1 MNGEN
6 DSVEIHKDNLNDNL
20 EELIHEDNILHFDAN
35 CVRKKS
41 NISKSSNVY
50 KFDNPEFKPDILL
63 NDMKTNSP
71 KLLALLNKIEELDKS
86 DFKKH
91 GKLFKHF
98 IFSDLKSN
106 SAGVKLI
113 ASAMLA
119 KGFHLGYKSDPVD
132 ENSNSKKKFKKIEFL
147 TDNELAKTEKNFY
160 LLTSVGLYDQN
171 ITVAMKKHI
180 LNTFNQRPDNI
191 NGELVRFIVMDS
203 GFKEGIDLFD
213 VKYIH
218 IFEPSI
224 VNSDQKQVI
233 GRGTRTCGQ
242 KGLEFQPNRG
252 WPLHVYIYDL
262 SIPEKLQGSM
272 MDTKTTIELYLKAMN
287 LDFRLMNFSYDL
299 EKTSVL
305 GSVDYDLNKNIHS
318 FSIASYQDNEE
329 DLPDNGQYV
338 YGGQHKKY
346 KLKIVDKLTNREHI
360 DENIVLPNGT
370 VIGQP
375 IQDRMNYNDLKKHI
389 REHYSQFTWDHVKLE
404 NLCEDKTGG
413 ASGQIIQY
421 TPTQDFIRHYFTP
434 QNPLKG
440 MLLWHSVGTGKCHAI
455 DTPIL
460 MYDGSIKMVQDI
472 MIGDYL
478 MGDDSTPRKV
488 LSLASGK
495 DDLYDIIPV
504 KGDKYTVNSEHI
516 LCLKPTN
523 LGIKY
528 DKNNKTNPYTA
539 CYINKNGKNCYKKF
553 DKREHAQL
561 FVDELQKDNII
572 EIPVNE
578 YLKLPKGIKNNIK
591 GYRVSVNFP
600 YKEVLFDPYII
611 GFWLGDGSK
620 RDPVISTQD
629 SKVLHYLFK
638 ELPKYNLSLNFQ
650 SGYDY
655 RISGIKKGDNKI
667 LKALQYYNLINN
679 KHIPNDY
686 KINDKNIRLQILA
699 GLIDSDGYSDNKGYD
714 IIQKNKI
721 LAEDIVFLC
730 RSLGF
735 SANMKPCNKSC
746 MYKGEK
752 KTGLYYRISISGNE
766 VINIPVKI
774 ERKKVEERLQKKNVL
789 VTGITVNH
797 IGQGDYYGFTLDGN
811 NRYLLGDFTVT
822 HNTCS
827 AIAAA
832 TSTFEKQGYTILWVT
847 RTTLKSDIWKNMFDQ
862 VCNEDIREKIQ
873 NSSLTIP
880 EEQKNKMKLL
890 SKSWRIRAISYKQ
903 FSNLVSK
910 QNAYYKTLVKIN
922 GEIDPLRKTL
932 LIIDE
937 AHKLYGGGDLSTI
950 ERPDMNALHQA
961 LMNSYQISGANSVK
975 LLLMTATPITQNPLE
990 LIQLINLCKLS
1001 EEQMPIEFDEFSNK
1015 YLDENGEF
1023 TEKGREH
1030 YLDDIA
1036 GYISY
1041 LNREKDARQFAQPII
1056 HNIHIPMI
1064 ENQEEVEKFDK
1075 RYVRKYLDSDI
1086 GDLKKKIEE
1095 KTIELG
1101 GEVDEIDTHSF
1112 DNLYEKCDGLS
1123 EKQKTKCEK
1132 VVRSHI
1138 RELVNEAKKEVT
1150 AIKEYIKELREQ
1162 MKNKNLLKKTS
1173 MEEIDEN
1180 TEKYAQEYEEFKNS
1194 LYYNIK
1200 YNCGKTIKSN
1210 SKLREEIKE
1219 HPKIIKYDKKLVQ
1232 LNNNIRELQSSLKNT
1247 MENYKNRI
1255 KQIRLLLKM
1264 DLNPLEK
1271 SVVRMTIKDEQKTV
1285 RNLIKIKEKENNE
1298 AIDQIKISIKKTE
1311 KRREKR
1317 YKNVRKT
1324 IRKMID
1330 NDKREQ
1336 KETRKMEMKLRKSLR
1351 KAGEYNEEFKDETII
1366 GLVNKY
1372 SEVIDED
1379 LKQLDK
1385 DEIEKE
1391 EMKERKKQEKQEKQA
1406 ALEVKKA
1413 EKETAKIERKTL
1425 KLREREEK
1433 RATKKA
1439 QQHLKKQEK
1448 EAAKLMKKTR
1458 KTMKKRE

>member
-1 MNGEN
+1 MNEEN
-6 DSVEIHKDNLNDNL
+6 DSLEIHKDNLNDNL

-119 KGFHLGYKSDPVD
+119 KGFHLGYKSEPVG
-132 ENSNSKKKFKKIEFL
+132 ENSKKKFKKIEFL
-147 TDNELAKTEKNFY
+147 TDNELSKTENNFY

-180 LNTFNQRPDNI
+180 LKTFNQRPDNI

-218 IFEPSI
+218 IFEPSL
-224 VNSDQKQVI
+224 VTSDQKQVI

-262 SIPEKLQGSM
+262 SIPEKLQSSM

-318 FSIASYQDNEE
+318 FSISSYQDNEDE
-329 DLPDNGQYV
+329 DDLPDNGQYV

-346 KLKIVDKLTNREHI
+346 KLKIVDREPF
-360 DENIVLPNGT
+360 EGTVVLPNGT
-370 VIGQP
+370 IIGQP
-375 IQDRMNYNDLKKHI
+375 IQNRMNYNDLKKHMQ
-389 REHYSQFTWDHVKLE
+389 EHYSQFTWDHVKLE

-421 TPTQDFIRHYFTP
+421 TPTQDFIRHFFTP
-434 QNPLKG
+434 QNPLNG
-440 MLLWHSVGTGKCHAI
+440 MLLWHSVGCGK
-455 DTPIL
+455 
-460 MYDGSIKMVQDI
+460 
-472 MIGDYL
+472 
-478 MGDDSTPRKV
+478 
-488 LSLASGK
+488 
-495 DDLYDIIPV
+495 
-504 KGDKYTVNSEHI
+504 
-516 LCLKPTN
+516 
-523 LGIKY
+523 
-528 DKNNKTNPYTA
+528 
-539 CYINKNGKNCYKKF
+539 
-553 DKREHAQL
+553 
-561 FVDELQKDNII
+561 
-572 EIPVNE
+572 
-578 YLKLPKGIKNNIK
+578 
-591 GYRVSVNFP
+591 
-600 YKEVLFDPYII
+600 
-611 GFWLGDGSK
+611 
-620 RDPVISTQD
+620 
-629 SKVLHYLFK
+629 
-638 ELPKYNLSLNFQ
+638 
-650 SGYDY
+650 
-655 RISGIKKGDNKI
+655 
-667 LKALQYYNLINN
+667 
-679 KHIPNDY
+679 
-686 KINDKNIRLQILA
+686 
-699 GLIDSDGYSDNKGYD
+699 
-714 IIQKNKI
+714 
-721 LAEDIVFLC
+721 
-730 RSLGF
+730 
-735 SANMKPCNKSC
+735 
-746 MYKGEK
+746 
-752 KTGLYYRISISGNE
+752 
-766 VINIPVKI
+766 
-774 ERKKVEERLQKKNVL
+774 
-789 VTGITVNH
+789 
-797 IGQGDYYGFTLDGN
+797 
-811 NRYLLGDFTVT
+811 
-822 HNTCS
+822 TCS

-890 SKSWRIRAISYKQ
+890 SKSWRIRPISYKQ

-990 LIQLINLCKLS
+990 LIQLINLCKPN
-1001 EEQMPIEFDEFSNK
+1001 EEQMPTEFDEFSNK
-1015 YLDENGEF
+1015 YLDEMGKF
-1023 TEKGREH
+1023 TEKGREL

-1036 GYISY
+1036 GYVSY

-1086 GDLKKKIEE
+1086 SDLKKKINE
-1095 KTIELG
+1095 KTKEL
-1101 GEVDEIDTHSF
+1101 ESETNEIDIHSF
-1112 DNLYEKCDGLS
+1112 DNLYDKCDNVN
-1123 EKQKTKCEK
+1123 EKQKSKCEK

-1138 RELVNEAKKEVT
+1138 RELVNEAKQEVT
-1150 AIKEYIKELREQ
+1150 SIKEYIKELREQ

-1173 MEEIDEN
+1173 MDNIDEN
-1180 TEKYAQEYEEFKNS
+1180 TENYVEEYEKFKNS

-1219 HPKIIKYDKKLVQ
+1219 HPKIIEYDKKLEK
-1232 LNNNIRELQSSLKNT
+1232 LNTRIVELQNNLKNT
-1247 MENYKNRI
+1247 IENYKNRV
-1255 KQIRLLLKM
+1255 KQIRLLLKN
-1264 DLNPLEK
+1264 DLNSLEK
-1271 SVVRMTIKDEQKTV
+1271 SVVRMTIKDEQKTL

-1298 AIDQIKISIKKTE
+1298 AIDQIKISIKKTQ

-1330 NDKREQ
+1330 NDK
-1336 KETRKMEMKLRKSLR
+1336 KEERDTRKAEMKLRKTLR
-1351 KAGEYNEEFKDETII
+1351 KSGEYNEEFKDDTIRN
-1366 GLVNKY
+1366 LVNKY

-1406 ALEVKKA
+1406 AVEIKKA
-1413 EKETAKIERKTL
+1413 QKEAAKIEKKTL
-1425 KLREREEK
+1425 KLREKEEK
-1433 RATKKA
+1433 RATKKSRKD
-1439 QQHLKKQEK
+1439 LEK
-1448 EAAKLMKKTR
+1448 L
-1458 KTMKKRE
+1458 

>member
-1 MNGEN
+1 MNEEN
-6 DSVEIHKDNLNDNL
+6 DSLEIHKDNLNDNL

-50 KFDNPEFKPDILL
+50 KFDNPEFQPDILL

-71 KLLALLNKIEELDKS
+71 KLLALLNKIEQLDKS

-147 TDNELAKTEKNFY
+147 TDNELSKTENNFY

-180 LNTFNQRPDNI
+180 LKTFNQRPDNI

-262 SIPEKLQGSM
+262 SIPEKLQASM

-318 FSIASYQDNEE
+318 FSISSYDDEE

-338 YGGQHKKY
+338 YGGGNKKY
-346 KLKIVDKLTNREHI
+346 KLKIVDKLINREDI
-360 DENIVLPNGT
+360 NENIVLPNGT
-370 VIGQP
+370 NIGQP
-375 IQDRMNYNDLKKHI
+375 IQERMNYNDLKKHM

-404 NLCEDKTGG
+404 NLCQDKTGG
-413 ASGQIIQY
+413 ASGEIIQY

-440 MLLWHSVGTGKCHAI
+440 MLLWHSVGTGK
-455 DTPIL
+455 
-460 MYDGSIKMVQDI
+460 
-472 MIGDYL
+472 
-478 MGDDSTPRKV
+478 
-488 LSLASGK
+488 
-495 DDLYDIIPV
+495 
-504 KGDKYTVNSEHI
+504 
-516 LCLKPTN
+516 
-523 LGIKY
+523 
-528 DKNNKTNPYTA
+528 
-539 CYINKNGKNCYKKF
+539 
-553 DKREHAQL
+553 
-561 FVDELQKDNII
+561 
-572 EIPVNE
+572 
-578 YLKLPKGIKNNIK
+578 
-591 GYRVSVNFP
+591 
-600 YKEVLFDPYII
+600 
-611 GFWLGDGSK
+611 
-620 RDPVISTQD
+620 
-629 SKVLHYLFK
+629 
-638 ELPKYNLSLNFQ
+638 
-650 SGYDY
+650 
-655 RISGIKKGDNKI
+655 
-667 LKALQYYNLINN
+667 
-679 KHIPNDY
+679 
-686 KINDKNIRLQILA
+686 
-699 GLIDSDGYSDNKGYD
+699 
-714 IIQKNKI
+714 
-721 LAEDIVFLC
+721 
-730 RSLGF
+730 
-735 SANMKPCNKSC
+735 
-746 MYKGEK
+746 
-752 KTGLYYRISISGNE
+752 
-766 VINIPVKI
+766 
-774 ERKKVEERLQKKNVL
+774 
-789 VTGITVNH
+789 
-797 IGQGDYYGFTLDGN
+797 
-811 NRYLLGDFTVT
+811 
-822 HNTCS
+822 TCS

-890 SKSWRIRAISYKQ
+890 SKSWRIRPISYKQ

-990 LIQLINLCKLS
+990 LIQLINLCKPT
-1001 EEQMPIEFDEFSNK
+1001 EEQMPTQFDEFSNK
-1015 YLDENGEF
+1015 YLDDKGEF
-1023 TEKGREH
+1023 TEKGRDH

-1056 HNIHIPMI
+1056 HNIHVPMI
-1064 ENQEEVEKFDK
+1064 ENDETLEKFDK

-1086 GDLKKKIEE
+1086 SDLKKKIDE
-1095 KTIELG
+1095 KTIELD
-1101 GEVDEIDTHSF
+1101 GETNEIDSHSF
-1112 DNLYEKCDGLS
+1112 DNLYDKCDGLM

-1138 RELVNEAKKEVT
+1138 KKLVNEAKQEVT
-1150 AIKEYIKELREQ
+1150 TIKEYIKELREQ

-1180 TEKYAQEYEEFKNS
+1180 TENYTEEYEKFKNS

-1219 HPKIIKYDKKLVQ
+1219 HPKIIKYDKKLEK
-1232 LNNNIRELQSSLKNT
+1232 LNARIVELQQNLKNT
-1247 MENYKNRI
+1247 MENYKNRV

-1336 KETRKMEMKLRKSLR
+1336 RETRKTEMKLRKTLR
-1351 KAGEYNEEFKDETII
+1351 KTGEYNEEFKDETIRN
-1366 GLVNKY
+1366 LVNKY

-1391 EMKERKKQEKQEKQA
+1391 ELKERKKQEKQEKQA
-1406 ALEVKKA
+1406 AVEVKKA
-1413 EKETAKIERKTL
+1413 EKEAAKIERKTL

-1433 RATKKA
+1433 RETKKA
-1439 QQHLKKQEK
+1439 QKDLKTQEK
-1448 EAAKLMKKTR
+1448 EAKKLAK

>member
-147 TDNELAKTEKNFY
+147 TDNELKNTTAKNKNFY

-375 IQDRMNYNDLKKHI
+375 IQNRMNYNDLKKHM

-440 MLLWHSVGTGKCHAI
+440 MLLWHSVGCGK
-455 DTPIL
+455 
-460 MYDGSIKMVQDI
+460 
-472 MIGDYL
+472 
-478 MGDDSTPRKV
+478 
-488 LSLASGK
+488 
-495 DDLYDIIPV
+495 
-504 KGDKYTVNSEHI
+504 
-516 LCLKPTN
+516 
-523 LGIKY
+523 
-528 DKNNKTNPYTA
+528 
-539 CYINKNGKNCYKKF
+539 
-553 DKREHAQL
+553 
-561 FVDELQKDNII
+561 
-572 EIPVNE
+572 
-578 YLKLPKGIKNNIK
+578 
-591 GYRVSVNFP
+591 
-600 YKEVLFDPYII
+600 
-611 GFWLGDGSK
+611 
-620 RDPVISTQD
+620 
-629 SKVLHYLFK
+629 
-638 ELPKYNLSLNFQ
+638 
-650 SGYDY
+650 
-655 RISGIKKGDNKI
+655 
-667 LKALQYYNLINN
+667 
-679 KHIPNDY
+679 
-686 KINDKNIRLQILA
+686 
-699 GLIDSDGYSDNKGYD
+699 
-714 IIQKNKI
+714 
-721 LAEDIVFLC
+721 
-730 RSLGF
+730 
-735 SANMKPCNKSC
+735 
-746 MYKGEK
+746 
-752 KTGLYYRISISGNE
+752 
-766 VINIPVKI
+766 
-774 ERKKVEERLQKKNVL
+774 
-789 VTGITVNH
+789 
-797 IGQGDYYGFTLDGN
+797 
-811 NRYLLGDFTVT
+811 
-822 HNTCS
+822 TCS

-890 SKSWRIRAISYKQ
+890 SKSWRIRPISYKQ

-990 LIQLINLCKLS
+990 LIQLINLCKS
-1001 EEQMPIEFDEFSNK
+1001 TEEQMPTEFDEFSNK

-1075 RYVRKYLDSDI
+1075 IYVRKYLYSDI

-1150 AIKEYIKELREQ
+1150 TIKEYIKELREQ

-1232 LNNNIRELQSSLKNT
+1232 LNNNITELQSSLKNT

-1285 RNLIKIKEKENNE
+1285 KNLIKIKEKENNE

-1336 KETRKMEMKLRKSLR
+1336 KETRKTEMKLRKSLR
-1351 KAGEYNEEFKDETII
+1351 KAGEYNEEFKDETIRN
-1366 GLVNKY
+1366 LVNKY

-1379 LKQLDK
+1379 LKQMDK

-1406 ALEVKKA
+1406 AMEVKKA
-1413 EKETAKIERKTL
+1413 EKETAKIEKKTL

-1448 EAAKLMKKTR
+1448 EEAKLAKKTR

>member
-1 MNGEN
+1 MNEEN
-6 DSVEIHKDNLNDNL
+6 DSLEIHKDNLNDSL
-20 EELIHEDNILHFDAN
+20 EELIHEDNNLYFDPT

-41 NISKSSNVY
+41 NISKTSNVY
-50 KFDNPEFKPDILL
+50 KFDNPEFNPNILL

-71 KLLALLNKIEELDKS
+71 KLLALLNKIEDLDKS
-86 DFKKH
+86 DLKKH

-147 TDNELAKTEKNFY
+147 TDNELKNTTTKNKNFY

-171 ITVAMKKHI
+171 ITVAMKKQI
-180 LNTFNQRPDNI
+180 LKTFNQRPENI

-218 IFEPSI
+218 IFEPS
-224 VNSDQKQVI
+224 VVSSDQKQVI

-262 SIPEKLQGSM
+262 SIPEKLQPSM
-272 MDTKTTIELYLKAMN
+272 MDTKTAIELYLKAMN
-287 LDFRLMNFSYDL
+287 LDVRLMNFSHDL

-305 GSVDYDLNKNIHS
+305 SSVDYDLNKNIHS
-318 FSIASYQDNEE
+318 FSISSYDDEE

-338 YGGQHKKY
+338 YGGKHKKY
-346 KLKIVDKLTNREHI
+346 KLKIVDKLI
-360 DENIVLPNGT
+360 DNNIVLPNGT

-375 IQDRMNYNDLKKHI
+375 IQNRMKYQELKKHI
-389 REHYSQFTWDHVKLE
+389 REHFSQFTWDHVKLE
-404 NLCEDKTGG
+404 NLCEDKKGG
-413 ASGQIIQY
+413 ASGEIIQY

-434 QNPLKG
+434 QNPVKG
-440 MLLWHSVGTGKCHAI
+440 MLLWHSVGTGK
-455 DTPIL
+455 
-460 MYDGSIKMVQDI
+460 
-472 MIGDYL
+472 
-478 MGDDSTPRKV
+478 
-488 LSLASGK
+488 
-495 DDLYDIIPV
+495 
-504 KGDKYTVNSEHI
+504 
-516 LCLKPTN
+516 
-523 LGIKY
+523 
-528 DKNNKTNPYTA
+528 
-539 CYINKNGKNCYKKF
+539 
-553 DKREHAQL
+553 
-561 FVDELQKDNII
+561 
-572 EIPVNE
+572 
-578 YLKLPKGIKNNIK
+578 
-591 GYRVSVNFP
+591 
-600 YKEVLFDPYII
+600 
-611 GFWLGDGSK
+611 
-620 RDPVISTQD
+620 
-629 SKVLHYLFK
+629 
-638 ELPKYNLSLNFQ
+638 
-650 SGYDY
+650 
-655 RISGIKKGDNKI
+655 
-667 LKALQYYNLINN
+667 
-679 KHIPNDY
+679 
-686 KINDKNIRLQILA
+686 
-699 GLIDSDGYSDNKGYD
+699 
-714 IIQKNKI
+714 
-721 LAEDIVFLC
+721 
-730 RSLGF
+730 
-735 SANMKPCNKSC
+735 
-746 MYKGEK
+746 
-752 KTGLYYRISISGNE
+752 
-766 VINIPVKI
+766 
-774 ERKKVEERLQKKNVL
+774 
-789 VTGITVNH
+789 
-797 IGQGDYYGFTLDGN
+797 
-811 NRYLLGDFTVT
+811 
-822 HNTCS
+822 TCS

-832 TSTFEKQGYTILWVT
+832 TSTFEKEGYTILWVT

-862 VCNEDIREKIQ
+862 VCNENIREKIQ
-873 NSSLTIP
+873 NSSLIIP
-880 EEQKNKMKLL
+880 DEQKRRMKLL
-890 SKSWRIRAISYKQ
+890 SKSWRIRPISYKQ

-937 AHKLYGGGDLSTI
+937 AHKLYGGGDLSSI

-975 LLLMTATPITQNPLE
+975 LLLMTATPITQNPME
-990 LIQLINLCKLS
+990 LIQLLNLCKTP
-1001 EEQMPIEFDEFSNK
+1001 EEQMPTEFGEFSNK

-1023 TEKGREH
+1023 TEKGREL
-1030 YLDDIA
+1030 YFDDIA
-1036 GYISY
+1036 GQISY

-1064 ENQEEVEKFDK
+1064 ENNEALEKFDK

-1086 GDLKKKIEE
+1086 SDLKKKIDE
-1095 KTIELG
+1095 KTIELD
-1101 GEVDEIDTHSF
+1101 GETNEIDSHSF
-1112 DNLYEKCDGLS
+1112 DNLYDKCDGLI

-1138 RELVNEAKKEVT
+1138 KKLVNEAKQEVT
-1150 AIKEYIKELREQ
+1150 TIKEYIKELREQ

-1173 MEEIDEN
+1173 MEEIGEN
-1180 TEKYAQEYEEFKNS
+1180 TENYAEEYEKFKNS

-1200 YNCGKTIKSN
+1200 YSCGKTIKSN
-1210 SKLREEIKE
+1210 SKLREEINE
-1219 HPKIIKYDKKLVQ
+1219 HPKIIKYDKKLLQ
-1232 LNNNIRELQSSLKNT
+1232 LNNNITELQSSLKNT
-1247 MENYKNRI
+1247 MENYKNRL
-1255 KQIRLLLKM
+1255 KQIRLLLKT

-1324 IRKMID
+1324 IRKIID

-1336 KETRKMEMKLRKSLR
+1336 KETRKTEMKLRKTLR
-1351 KAGEYNEEFKDETII
+1351 KSGEYNEEFKDETIRN
-1366 GLVNKY
+1366 LVNKY

-1391 EMKERKKQEKQEKQA
+1391 ELKERKKQEKQEKQEKQA
-1406 ALEVKKA
+1406 AVEVKKA
-1413 EKETAKIERKTL
+1413 EKEAAKIERKTL

-1439 QQHLKKQEK
+1439 QQDLKKQEK

>member
-50 KFDNPEFKPDILL
+50 KFDSPEFKPDILL

-147 TDNELAKTEKNFY
+147 TDNELKNTTAKNKNFY

-262 SIPEKLQGSM
+262 SIPEKLQASM

-404 NLCEDKTGG
+404 NLCQDKTGG

-440 MLLWHSVGTGKCHAI
+440 MLLWHSVGTGK
-455 DTPIL
+455 
-460 MYDGSIKMVQDI
+460 
-472 MIGDYL
+472 
-478 MGDDSTPRKV
+478 
-488 LSLASGK
+488 
-495 DDLYDIIPV
+495 
-504 KGDKYTVNSEHI
+504 
-516 LCLKPTN
+516 
-523 LGIKY
+523 
-528 DKNNKTNPYTA
+528 
-539 CYINKNGKNCYKKF
+539 
-553 DKREHAQL
+553 
-561 FVDELQKDNII
+561 
-572 EIPVNE
+572 
-578 YLKLPKGIKNNIK
+578 
-591 GYRVSVNFP
+591 
-600 YKEVLFDPYII
+600 
-611 GFWLGDGSK
+611 
-620 RDPVISTQD
+620 
-629 SKVLHYLFK
+629 
-638 ELPKYNLSLNFQ
+638 
-650 SGYDY
+650 
-655 RISGIKKGDNKI
+655 
-667 LKALQYYNLINN
+667 
-679 KHIPNDY
+679 
-686 KINDKNIRLQILA
+686 
-699 GLIDSDGYSDNKGYD
+699 
-714 IIQKNKI
+714 
-721 LAEDIVFLC
+721 
-730 RSLGF
+730 
-735 SANMKPCNKSC
+735 
-746 MYKGEK
+746 
-752 KTGLYYRISISGNE
+752 
-766 VINIPVKI
+766 
-774 ERKKVEERLQKKNVL
+774 
-789 VTGITVNH
+789 
-797 IGQGDYYGFTLDGN
+797 
-811 NRYLLGDFTVT
+811 
-822 HNTCS
+822 TCS

-873 NSSLTIP
+873 NSSLKIP

-1086 GDLKKKIEE
+1086 SDLKKKIEE

-1150 AIKEYIKELREQ
+1150 TIKEYIKELREQ

-1180 TEKYAQEYEEFKNS
+1180 TENYAEEYEEFKNS

-1232 LNNNIRELQSSLKNT
+1232 LNNNITELQSSLKNT

-1298 AIDQIKISIKKTE
+1298 AIDQIKTSIKKTE

-1391 EMKERKKQEKQEKQA
+1391 EMKERKKHEKQEKQA